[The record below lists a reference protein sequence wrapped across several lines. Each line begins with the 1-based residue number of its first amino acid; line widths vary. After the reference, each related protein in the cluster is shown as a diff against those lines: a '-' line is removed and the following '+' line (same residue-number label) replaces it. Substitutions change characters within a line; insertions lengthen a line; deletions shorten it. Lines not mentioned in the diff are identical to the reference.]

1 MTSDGDEK
9 HEAGLL
15 AVATMVV
22 WSGCVVVGLIGLR
35 FSLRWASSA
44 GPAAPVDAELLNVE
58 AIPQRPA
65 ETSPPPAAA
74 PPDTPAVAAPS
85 PAIAF
90 AEPVDAPVH
99 LVETPPRNQPEK
111 SVIRLTYGEGEGEQP
126 APEYPPEAVRAGQEG
141 TVVVRMTVGED
152 GRVNQAE
159 AISPCPW
166 PVLNSAAV
174 RAVRTTWRF
183 RKGPVRIYEVSIQF
197 QLNRHE

>member
-1 MTSDGDEK
+1 MNSDGDAK
-9 HEAGLL
+9 HEAGLP

-22 WSGCVVVGLIGLR
+22 WCGCVVVGWIGMR
-35 FSLRWASSA
+35 WSLRQALPA
-44 GPAAPVDAELLNVE
+44 GPAAPVDTELLNVE
-58 AIPQRPA
+58 AIQQRPA
-65 ETSPPPAAA
+65 EPSPPAAA
-74 PPDTPAVAAPS
+74 PPDTPAVAAPG

-99 LVETPPRNQPEK
+99 GVEAPRMTPTEN

-141 TVVVRMTVGED
+141 TVVVRMTVAED
-152 GRVNQAE
+152 GRVTQAE
-159 AISPCPW
+159 AVSPCPW

-183 RKGPVRIYEVSIQF
+183 RRGPVRVYEVSIQF
-197 QLNRHE
+197 QINRHE

>member
-1 MTSDGDEK
+1 MTSDGDVK

-22 WSGCVVVGLIGLR
+22 WCGCVVVGLVGLR
-35 FSLRWASSA
+35 WSLSRSPPA

-58 AIPQRPA
+58 AIRQRPA
-65 ETSPPPAAA
+65 EASPPPES
-74 PPDTPAVAAPS
+74 PAVAAPS

-99 LVETPPRNQPEK
+99 RAETPRTAPTEK
-111 SVIRLTYGEGEGEQP
+111 SAIRLTYGEGEGEQP
-126 APEYPPEAVRAGQEG
+126 APDYPPEAVRAGQEG

-152 GRVNQAE
+152 GRVTQAE

-174 RAVRTTWRF
+174 RSVRTTWRF